1 MHQPKKLVVMKK
13 MKTKINSMV
22 GSLKRTEKL
31 QELYDDQKF
40 ENSVMLNQLAKMIG
54 KIKFNEI
61 MAKR

>member
-13 MKTKINSMV
+13 INSKINEV